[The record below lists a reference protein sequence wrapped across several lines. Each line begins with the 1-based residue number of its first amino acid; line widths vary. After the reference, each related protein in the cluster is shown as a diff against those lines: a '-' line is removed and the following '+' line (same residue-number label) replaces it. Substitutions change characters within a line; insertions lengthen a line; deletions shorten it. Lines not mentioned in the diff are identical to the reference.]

1 MIGLALFNGMEWD
14 TNGPQTRPNTDA
26 DSLTHTLA
34 VAAIEWAMT
43 GQDGHVSSVVPCDQ
57 GGVQKAHRLQNL
69 KYKRLIQH
77 AILDDIFH
85 PSERSPS
92 RRGLQEVWRWSRGKG
107 AP

>member
-1 MIGLALFNGMEWD
+1 MD
-14 TNGPQTRPNTDA
+14 QTRPNTDA

-34 VAAIEWAMT
+34 VAAIEWART
-43 GQDGHVSSVVPCDQ
+43 DVSSVVPCDQ

-69 KYKRLIQH
+69 KYKRLIQL